1 MSDLLTVTPQG
12 LYCAR
17 GGFHVDP
24 WAPVARAVL
33 THAHADHAREGSA
46 EYLCAAPGLPVARH
60 RLPEARIE
68 AWPYGEQHTVGG
80 VRLSFHPAGHVLG
93 SAQLRIESE
102 GEVWVV
108 SGDYKRA
115 ADPTCAAFEPQR
127 AHVFL
132 TEATFGLPVFRWDPT
147 ASILEDLLR
156 WWQTNREAGRASVV
170 FCHVLGKAQRLL
182 AELALRTERRV
193 FAHGAI
199 AGMSDVYRDAGVRM
213 LPVDRVADTAKGR
226 DFAGELVLAPIT
238 ARGTAWMKRFGD
250 AAIALASGFMRVRG
264 ERRRRSLDRGFALS
278 DHADWPALLDTIRET
293 GASRVLVTHGYP
305 VPLAHRLREL
315 GLLAEALETPYGQD
329 RDETVKEG
337 ERTA

>member
-1 MSDLLTVTPQG
+1 MADLLTVTPQG

-24 WAPVARAVL
+24 WEPVDRAVL
-33 THAHADHAREGSA
+33 THAHADHAREGSGS
-46 EYLCAAPGLPVARH
+46 YLCAAPGLPVLRH
-60 RLPEARIE
+60 RLRDSRLE
-68 AWPYGEQHTVGG
+68 AWPYGERRRLGQVS
-80 VRLSFHPAGHVLG
+80 LSFHPAGHVLG
-93 SAQLRIESE
+93 SAQLRIEDG

-115 ADPTCAAFEPQR
+115 PDPTCEPFEPQR

-147 ASILEDLLR
+147 ASVIEDLLR
-156 WWQTNREAGRASVV
+156 WWETNREAGRASLV
-170 FCHVLGKAQRLL
+170 FCHVLGKSQRLL

-199 AGMSDVYRDAGVRM
+199 AGMSEVYRDAGIRL
-213 LPVDRVADTAKGR
+213 LPLDRVADTAKGR

-238 ARGTAWMKRFGD
+238 ARGTAWMRRFGD
-250 AAIALASGFMRVRG
+250 AAIALVSGFMRVRG

-278 DHADWPALLDTIRET
+278 DHADWPALLETIRET
-293 GASRVLVTHGYP
+293 GAERVLVTHGYA
-305 VPLAHRLREL
+305 VPLAHGLREL
-315 GLLAEALETPYGQD
+315 DIDAEALETPYG
-329 RDETVKEG
+329 RDQEEALG
-337 ERTA
+337 EEAAR